1 MINMVYME
9 TQKLKNTR
17 KVLETLEMA
26 YITQEIEAG
35 KDIRHTILKLW

>member
-1 MINMVYME
+1 MINME

-17 KVLETLEMA
+17 EFLETLKMT
-26 YITQEIEAG
+26 YITEEIKAG